1 MKNVLPFVDEITLVT
16 LGPLTNVALALRLD
30 AKIGAKLK
38 DFVVMGG
45 NIEGKWMLHWFIN
58 ISF

>member
-1 MKNVLPFVDEITLVT
+1 MYFFFVDEITLVT

-30 AKIGAKLK
+30 PTIGSKLK

-45 NIEGKWMLHWFIN
+45 NIEGTID
-58 ISF
+58 

>member
-1 MKNVLPFVDEITLVT
+1 MKWGNSFHSDEITLVT

-30 AKIGAKLK
+30 ASIGSKLK

-45 NIEGKWMLHWFIN
+45 SIEGT
-58 ISF
+58 